1 MRQLMMNSI
10 LHVADISNPC
20 RPWALCKKWSDLVV
34 EEFFLQ
40 VRLRPSF
47 VLQDMPT
54 GTDAAVMG
62 VDGPPTAAAVQG
74 DLEKL
79 NRLPQ
84 SPNMN
89 REIHNQPQI
98 SVGFI
103 DFVVKPFVDSL
114 AHYIP
119 GCDVLMTKLVENR
132 AVRHRM
138 RPSLLSFL
146 SGI

>member
-1 MRQLMMNSI
+1 
-10 LHVADISNPC
+10 
-20 RPWALCKKWSDLVV
+20 
-34 EEFFLQ
+34 
-40 VRLRPSF
+40 
-47 VLQDMPT
+47 MPT
-54 GTDAAVMG
+54 DTDAAVTG
-62 VDGPPTAAAVQG
+62 VDAAVQG

-132 AVRHRM
+132 AVRHRT

-146 SGI
+146 SGA